1 METAILLPVHPDRCE
16 LIANGRATM
25 EFKKVIP
32 NNEAPFKVY
41 IYCTLPPR
49 SEYFWH
55 HDEMGRRTIGEY
67 LNELLKLPNGQIVY
81 DYGMRVVCEGGDY
94 TQDNFLC
101 QKVIGEFICDYV
113 LGHCE
118 MANAD
123 IAEQQGCMH
132 REKLLEYSNGKEV
145 RGLHISDLKIYDEPM
160 KLDEFHKPCSA
171 IKNCPN
177 GSFREAGRS
186 LDKCFDCGSRITRPP
201 QSYCYVEELT
211 NG

>member
-1 METAILLPVHPDRCE
+1 MKSILLPVQPKWCE
-16 LIANGRATM
+16 LIASG
-25 EFKKVIP
+25 KKTVEIRKFRL
-32 NNEAPFKVY
+32 ETPFKVY
-41 IYCTLPPR
+41 IYQTKKT
-49 SEYFWH
+49 W
-55 HDEMGRRTIGEY
+55 
-67 LNELLKLPNGQIVY
+67 VY
-81 DYGMRVVCEGGDY
+81 DIYSKIADWQG
-94 TQDNFLC
+94 
-101 QKVIGEFICDYV
+101 KVIGEFICDYV

-132 REKLLEYSNGKEV
+132 REQLLKYSNGKEV
-145 RGLHISDLKIYDEPM
+145 YGLHISDLKIYDEPM

-177 GSFREAGRS
+177 GNFRDAGRS